1 MGNSDGKVRI
11 FDLRK
16 RDCISS
22 WSLKATASE
31 TTSSIL
37 TLQMSSDETSI
48 YALSSD
54 GQFSAW
60 SFIQTSQKMFE
71 VQLNDPYFSSDAYPR
86 AAWGKQFAFAGDGRH
101 LLVCS
106 SNGGVIY
113 EMDDSWPEV
122 DMASHHLITQ
132 LPVPVPI
139 IKISSKSLVLKATKN
154 MLLVQIGRQVTIVG
168 LALQRDLTDK
178 FEFLLCLVN
187 DMKKKD
193 LKYILNEIAK

>member
-1 MGNSDGKVRI
+1 MIQSNFPQISVKAHKISKQLNSDGKVRI

-22 WSLKATASE
+22 WSLKAAASE
-31 TTSSIL
+31 KTSSIL

-86 AAWGKQFAFAGDGRH
+86 AAWGKQFAFAG
-101 LLVCS
+101 L
-106 SNGGVIY
+106 
-113 EMDDSWPEV
+113 
-122 DMASHHLITQ
+122 
-132 LPVPVPI
+132 
-139 IKISSKSLVLKATKN
+139 
-154 MLLVQIGRQVTIVG
+154 
-168 LALQRDLTDK
+168 
-178 FEFLLCLVN
+178 
-187 DMKKKD
+187 
-193 LKYILNEIAK
+193 